1 MKILRSFGE
10 LACKSLAVVSCS
22 SQLVQ
27 LMRKKRKVTLTRR
40 RKRRIRR
47 KRNVDVLENEKIIYL
62 VI

>member
-1 MKILRSFGE
+1 
-10 LACKSLAVVSCS
+10 
-22 SQLVQ
+22 
-27 LMRKKRKVTLTRR
+27 MRKKRKVTLTRR